1 MDQLIMKKIYLFL
14 IAIFYCSTISIAQ
27 DTICPPLAPH
37 PLPEPEEIYKVV
49 EKLPKYPDCEED
61 TTFTCAKAKIE
72 DFIYKHLVHPEE
84 AIAKKIEGI
93 VVLRCTMN
101 REGMIVDVR
110 IHKDIGGGCGTSA
123 LNAALKLP
131 TIKPKEKV
139 WKPSS
144 ARSKDVRFG
153 LDVPIRF
160 QF

>member
-1 MDQLIMKKIYLFL
+1 MKKIYLFL
-14 IAIFYCSTISIAQ
+14 IIICCCSAIGIAQ
-27 DTICPPLAPH
+27 DTVCIPPPP
-37 PLPEPEEIYKVV
+37 PLPEPEV
-49 EKLPKYPDCEED
+49 ETIFIAIESKLPKYPGCEED

-72 DFIYKHLVHPEE
+72 DFIYRHLVHPEE

-110 IHKDIGGGCGTSA
+110 IHKDIGEGCGTSA

-139 WKPSS
+139 WNPSS